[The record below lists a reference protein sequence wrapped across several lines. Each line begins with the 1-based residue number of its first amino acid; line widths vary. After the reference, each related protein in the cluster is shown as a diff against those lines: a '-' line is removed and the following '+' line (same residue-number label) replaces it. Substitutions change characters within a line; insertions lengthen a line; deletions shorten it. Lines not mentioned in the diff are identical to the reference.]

1 MTSGGTESI
10 ILACK
15 AYRDYGRE
23 VKGIKNPEMLVPITA
38 HAAFDKAAQYFKI
51 RVRVIPV
58 DPETYTVDLKAMKRA
73 ITSNTIMVSI
83 VSFIYYFFFLDIIF
97 LCHECIRFLCNLFF
111 SSLYGKQILMI
122 IDQLRG
128 YRIKVRNDKWFLKL

>member
-23 VKGIKNPEMLVPITA
+23 VKGIKHPEMLVPITA

-51 RVRVIPV
+51 KVRVIPI
-58 DPETYTVDLKAMKRA
+58 DPETYTADLKAMKRA
-73 ITSNTIMVSI
+73 ITSNTIMVSAW
-83 VSFIYYFFFLDIIF
+83 
-97 LCHECIRFLCNLFF
+97 RFF
-111 SSLYGKQILMI
+111 SLEHHFFSIWGAVFMHSS
-122 IDQLRG
+122 
-128 YRIKVRNDKWFLKL
+128 VR